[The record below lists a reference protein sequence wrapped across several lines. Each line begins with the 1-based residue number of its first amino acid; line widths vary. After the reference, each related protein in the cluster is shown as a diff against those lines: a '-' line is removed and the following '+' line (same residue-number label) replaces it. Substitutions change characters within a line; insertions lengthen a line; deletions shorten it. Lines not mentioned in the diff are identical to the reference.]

1 MENLPIIDIENLYSN
16 DSDLISE
23 VDKKIA
29 FAAASVGFFVITGYR
44 KKNIVNFEAR
54 KKMLTIFDIPMEK
67 QRYLWKKNFAPENKN
82 LYRGWFPLTSSLAKN
97 REGFEMGPDIARD
110 HKDYDTSDILQEK
123 TPRPKS
129 EDIPGDWIKTCK
141 SYYLA
146 MELIGEKLLCSLSRS
161 LGISEHIFLEAFRM
175 GISTLRL
182 LHYPKRDDFSKEI
195 EDTPDRFTIF
205 KGKRYEQIARPHV
218 DSGLLTI
225 LAQDNV
231 GGLQVRSHSEG
242 WVEVPLIADS
252 FSVNFGGLMEYWTGG
267 RVKATLH
274 RVLSLNERRYSVPFF
289 FEPRPSTVIS
299 NLPIRGSKKFEPFL
313 YGNHLWEKPTK
324 FPENKGLEHLSPPRL
339 MN

>member
-1 MENLPIIDIENLYSN
+1 
-16 DSDLISE
+16 
-23 VDKKIA
+23 
-29 FAAASVGFFVITGYR
+29 
-44 KKNIVNFEAR
+44 
-54 KKMLTIFDIPMEK
+54 MLTIFDIPMDK
-67 QRYLWKKNFAPENKN
+67 QRYLWKKNFAPKNKN

-110 HKDYDTSDILQEK
+110 HRDYDTSDILQEK

-129 EDIPGDWIKTCK
+129 EDIPGDWINTCK

-146 MELIGEKLLCSLSRS
+146 MEAIGEKLLCSLSRS
-161 LGISEHIFLEAFRM
+161 LGISEQIFLEAFRM

-231 GGLQVRSHSEG
+231 GGLQVRSHSED
-242 WVEVPLIADS
+242 WVEVPLIA
-252 FSVNFGGLMEYWTGG
+252 
-267 RVKATLH
+267 
-274 RVLSLNERRYSVPFF
+274 ERRFSVPFF

-299 NLPIRGSKKFEPFL
+299 PLPIRGSKKFKPFL
-313 YGNHLWEKPTK
+313 YGNHLWEKTTK
-324 FPENKGLEHLSPPRL
+324 FPENKGLEHLRPPRL